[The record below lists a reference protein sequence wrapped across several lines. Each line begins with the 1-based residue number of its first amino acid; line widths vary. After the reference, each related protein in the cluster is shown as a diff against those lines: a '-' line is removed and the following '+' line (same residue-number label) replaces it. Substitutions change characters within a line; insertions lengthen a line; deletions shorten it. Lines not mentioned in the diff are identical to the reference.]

1 MIGIFVTML
10 LAGAG
15 ADLRHDFADCLKQA
29 DSKAQ
34 TQKLAAEGFIA
45 FAKTTCA
52 GSQAP
57 FESSLTSAN
66 ISHGMSK
73 KAAATDAAD
82 QIDSYYTER
91 LENYKISLQPL
102 PAEKP
107 K

>member
-57 FESSLTSAN
+57 FESSL
-66 ISHGMSK
+66 
-73 KAAATDAAD
+73 
-82 QIDSYYTER
+82 
-91 LENYKISLQPL
+91 
-102 PAEKP
+102 
-107 K
+107 

>member
-15 ADLRHDFADCLKQA
+15 ADLRHDFADCLNQA

-91 LENYKISLQPL
+91 LENYKIELQPL
-102 PAEKP
+102 PPEKP

>member
-1 MIGIFVTML
+1 MIGIFVTLL

-91 LENYKISLQPL
+91 LENYKIELQPL
-102 PAEKP
+102 PPEKP

>member
-52 GSQAP
+52 GSQAL

-91 LENYKISLQPL
+91 LENYKIELQPL
-102 PAEKP
+102 PPEKP